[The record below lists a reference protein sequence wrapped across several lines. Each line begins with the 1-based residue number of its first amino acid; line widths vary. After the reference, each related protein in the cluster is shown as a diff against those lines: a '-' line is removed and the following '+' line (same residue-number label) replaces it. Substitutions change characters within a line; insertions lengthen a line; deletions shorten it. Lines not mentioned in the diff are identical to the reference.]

1 MINSSKEFS
10 HVIRG
15 LKSAIQ
21 VPCLSF
27 FLIAT
32 GAVHADWPMLHGN
45 ARHDAFASAEIKP
58 PFQLAWSRHFVGE
71 RLGTAMEPIVANGKV
86 FVATHSGNIYA
97 LDAESG
103 DPRWGFSAHGP
114 FLHSPACA
122 DGLVL
127 AGSTDGNLYALDAA
141 TGKLKWSAYA
151 AHGGFAAS
159 PVVGDSRVFIGTRS
173 GDFLATAL
181 KTGKELWRQRPL
193 TPSLSPGGGEG
204 VRRTDEGES
213 DYAPIRQTVAFADG
227 CAFVTAEDLRVR
239 CLDAKNG
246 RIVWT
251 SEQLAGQTARDY
263 YPIIVKTGGRTYV
276 IVRTN
281 PAINM
286 GQRIARDRHLLAQH
300 AGFEDNDWKKVD
312 AWTKSEAARG
322 NPELWEKE
330 QKAIIGYLD
339 EHREARSFF
348 VLDADT
354 GKEAFTA
361 PVLWVAGC
369 QGVGAMPALCADGR
383 LLVFYRSA
391 YGNWN
396 HGVAPLVALGLFD
409 LTRNRITPLFH
420 QYGMQPAWNTFW
432 GTADE
437 SQNFVVAGNTALIVH
452 QGTLSGF
459 DLKENK
465 LFPIRGDRDTFGGFR
480 NPPWVRNEWHGP
492 GRGGVA
498 IVGYRI
504 YWITGSRVLCL
515 FVGES
520 GTSAEDVGVDGRTIP
535 NVLAP
540 KPRLLTK
547 REIRKRLADEV
558 SEVLAR
564 PWAPLFV
571 DPGLAG
577 RNFSFDHSGE
587 VFEALAWAYPH
598 LSRKLQREAKALLA
612 DEWTKHPPF
621 TQDTWYSLKDGERR
635 ELFGTPDEVKSRL
648 GVDKP
653 HHPFGNVYSA
663 WLYAERCG
671 EWERLLTAWPQIK
684 TGFDEFRKAGWRLDD
699 TKGDLYAN
707 RYLAS
712 LIAIG
717 RIAEK
722 AGDSGTANQAS
733 VKAAEATDALVAWWR
748 RAAEEAKLATFRGS
762 AELDPFIGR
771 GNAISFRIA
780 PHRHK
785 VALFHDLTPE
795 VATLIKSKGPDAA
808 AKVWETF
815 EALYGTWPFVGEER
829 QVHYGENFV
838 DPPDLA
844 AGAFKAA
851 AWLRGHQ
858 ADELA
863 RQVDL
868 PFCGADL
875 YYITKLALAL
885 EQQTIAVR

>member
-1 MINSSKEFS
+1 MRILPTLFLLSYALANS
-10 HVIRG
+10 G
-15 LKSAIQ
+15 D
-21 VPCLSF
+21 
-27 FLIAT
+27 
-32 GAVHADWPMLHGN
+32 ADWPMLHGN

-58 PFQLAWSRHFVGE
+58 PFRLAWSRHFVGE

-86 FVATHSGNIYA
+86 FVATHSGHVHA
-97 LDAESG
+97 LNAESG
-103 DPRWGFSAHGP
+103 DATWGFSARGP
-114 FLHSPACA
+114 FFHSPACA

-151 AHGGFAAS
+151 AYGGFAAS

-173 GDFLATAL
+173 GDFLAVAL
-181 KTGKELWRQRPL
+181 KTGKELWRRRSL
-193 TPSLSPGGGEG
+193 TPSLPPGGGEG
-204 VRRTDEGES
+204 VRRTGEEES
-213 DYAPIRQTVAFADG
+213 SYVPIRQTAAFADG
-227 CAFVTAEDLRVR
+227 RAFVTGEDLRVH
-239 CLDAKNG
+239 CLDAKSG
-246 RIVWT
+246 RIIWT
-251 SEQLAGQTARDY
+251 SEQLSGQTARDY
-263 YPIIVKTGGRTYV
+263 YPIIIKAGGRTYV

-281 PAINM
+281 PVIGM
-286 GQRIARDRHLLAQH
+286 GQRIARDRHLLTEN
-300 AGFEDNDWKKVD
+300 AGVEDNDWKKVD
-312 AWTKSEAARG
+312 AWTKSDAARG
-322 NPELWEKE
+322 NAELREKE
-330 QKAIIGYLD
+330 QRAIINYLD

-348 VLDADT
+348 VLDAET
-354 GKEAFTA
+354 GKEAMTA

-369 QGVGAMPALCADGR
+369 QGVGAMPALTSDGS

-409 LTRNRITPLFH
+409 LTKNRITPLFH
-420 QYGMQPAWNTFW
+420 QYGMRPAWNTFW

-437 SQNFVVAGNTALIVH
+437 SQNFVAAGNTALIVH

-459 DLKENK
+459 DLEQNK
-465 LFPIRGDRDTFGGFR
+465 LFPIRGERDTFGGFR
-480 NPPWVRNEWHGP
+480 SPPGARNEWHGP

-498 IVGYRI
+498 VAANRI

-515 FVGES
+515 TVGES
-520 GTSAEDVGVDGRTIP
+520 GTAGEDVGIDGKTVP
-535 NVLAP
+535 TVLAP
-540 KPRLLTK
+540 KSRLLTK
-547 REIRKRLADEV
+547 REIKKRLANEV
-558 SEVLAR
+558 HAVLTKR
-564 PWAPLFV
+564 WAPLFV

-577 RNFSFDHSGE
+577 RDFSFDDSGE
-587 VFEALAWAYPH
+587 SFEALAWAYPH
-598 LSRKLQREAKALLA
+598 LPRNLQREAKALLA

-621 TQDTWYSLKDGERR
+621 TQDAWYSLKDGGRR
-635 ELFGTPDEVKSRL
+635 ELFRTSDEVKARL
-648 GVDKP
+648 GQDKP

-671 EWERLLTAWPQIK
+671 EWERLLAAWPQIK
-684 TGFDEFRKAGWRLDD
+684 TTFDEFHRSGWRLDGA
-699 TKGDLYAN
+699 KGDLHAN

-712 LIAIG
+712 LIAVG

-722 AGDSGTANQAS
+722 AGDSDTANRAS
-733 VKAAEATDALVAWWR
+733 AKAAETTDALAAWWK
-748 RAAEEAKLATFRGS
+748 RAAEEAKLTSFKGS
-762 AELDPFIGR
+762 SELDPFIGG

-795 VATLIKSKGPDAA
+795 VAILIKSKAPDAA

-815 EALYGTWPFVGEER
+815 QALYATWPFMGEER

-844 AGAFKAA
+844 LGAFKAA
-851 AWLRGHQ
+851 AWLRGQ
-858 ADELA
+858 PTDELV

-868 PFCGADL
+868 PFCRADL
-875 YYITKLALAL
+875 YSIAKLALAL
-885 EQQTIAVR
+885 EQRTIAVR